1 MGCLRLCSDQSS
13 LKTTPIANFG
23 NIGQIC
29 LKLGRDFQLRI
40 TKRFVLNKRWL
51 FNTTT
56 KSYLQKENLN
66 TKEENDDATA
76 DVGNYGEPL
85 KETASEIVTDIINNN
100 VVGSQAVIEALRTGK
115 IKTTPAIKASTKAYR
130 NVKKKT
136 STPLLSKPS
145 TSRVRPSLVTDD
157 EGEFHS
163 FSEEEEEGGERR
175 RKITR
180 DDDDFPSSPSLVE
193 KGSFLVNRPS
203 NSSTPRRNSTFET
216 LVKSFGSAK
225 KVTSPSPSPS
235 PLKKATSPSRSRSS
249 WSCHTLFPL

>member
-1 MGCLRLCSDQSS
+1 MLSRLPKVS
-13 LKTTPIANFG
+13 IVRNY
-23 NIGQIC
+23 
-29 LKLGRDFQLRI
+29 I
-40 TKRFVLNKRWL
+40 TI
-51 FNTTT
+51 
-56 KSYLQKENLN
+56 
-66 TKEENDDATA
+66 D
-76 DVGNYGEPL
+76 GEPL

-163 FSEEEEEGGERR
+163 FSEEEEGGERR

-180 DDDDFPSSPSLVE
+180 DDEKSSSDFGGSS
-193 KGSFLVNRPS
+193 
-203 NSSTPRRNSTFET
+203 
-216 LVKSFGSAK
+216 
-225 KVTSPSPSPS
+225 
-235 PLKKATSPSRSRSS
+235 
-249 WSCHTLFPL
+249 